1 MPAPFSELMSL
12 GAGITG
18 FRTPYGGVLLDPG
31 SAVVAY
37 VRATQPT
44 DMPQDMAEKWCP
56 DIPTALLRCR
66 AGRNDVVA
74 VLPGHTEN
82 VTSTTLANAVAG
94 TRLVGLGRGS
104 NRPNLRWTAT
114 SSQFV
119 MNDADVVIANFILRM
134 EGAVV
139 VKAVAVTAADC
150 GILNCDIDMGSTAST
165 NLATI
170 GIELGAGAHRFELRN
185 NYIHT
190 IAGATPTQVIAIA
203 GVCDG
208 AVIAGNKIMAAT
220 SVVSVG
226 VIDITAA
233 ATGLEICDNILQNRV
248 ASSETVI
255 SCGAVAATGVVYRN
269 FGATEA
275 GAPLTDGIE
284 LNAASLLRLF
294 ENYVTDTKN
303 VSGVLAPV
311 AVTP

>member
-1 MPAPFSELMSL
+1 MPAPYAELMSL

-82 VTSTTLANAVAG
+82 VTATTLANAVAG
-94 TRLVGLGRGS
+94 TRLVGCGRGS

-114 SSQFV
+114 TSQFV

-150 GILNCDIDMGSTAST
+150 ALLNCDIDMGTTAAT
-165 NLATI
+165 NLSTI
-170 GIELGAGAHRFELRN
+170 GIEIGAGADRFELRN

-190 IAGATPTQVIAIA
+190 IAGATPTTVISIA

-208 AVIAGNKIMAAT
+208 VIIAGNKIMAAT
-220 SVVSVG
+220 SAVAVG
-226 VIDITAA
+226 VIHITAA
-233 ATGLEICDNILQNRV
+233 ATGLEICNNLLQNRI
-248 ASSETVI
+248 ANSETCV
-255 SCGAVAATGVVYRN
+255 SSTAVACTGVLYDN
-269 FGATEA
+269 YCATEA
-275 GAPLTDGIE
+275 GVPVSDIIE
-284 LNAASLLRLF
+284 LNAASLLRCF
-294 ENYVTDTKN
+294 QNYGTDTKN
-303 VSGVLAPV
+303 TSGLLTP
-311 AVTP
+311 AVVV